1 MTSVRPAACAA
12 STFCLTPPIG
22 STRPRRVT
30 SPVMPTLRLTARP
43 VSKEASAV
51 TIVTP
56 ALGRAMLFRLPSVEL
71 RYPLTLG
78 DLGPGT
84 CRDCTFVARL
94 AGESLRVCTPL
105 ADLPPSAPVAVVW
118 L

>member
-1 MTSVRPAACAA
+1 
-12 STFCLTPPIG
+12 
-22 STRPRRVT
+22 
-30 SPVMPTLRLTARP
+30 LTARP

-94 AGESLRVCTPL
+94 AGESLRVFTPL
-105 ADLPPSAPVAVVW
+105 ADLPPSVPVAVVW
-118 L
+118 LEDSRFWVHGGVDLHRCGTWGR